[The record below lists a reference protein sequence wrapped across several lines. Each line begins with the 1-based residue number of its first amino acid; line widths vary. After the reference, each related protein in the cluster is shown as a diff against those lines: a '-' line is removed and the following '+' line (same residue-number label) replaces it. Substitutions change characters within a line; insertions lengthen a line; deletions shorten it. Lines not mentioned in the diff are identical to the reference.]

1 MAFAPQESGC
11 GGDWKGSF
19 GLAEATVLH
28 RMDREQ
34 GPAVLRREACSRSW
48 GKPEWSRMWKG
59 VCVAEPLCCTAEMNT
74 TPSFNQT

>member
-1 MAFAPQESGC
+1 MAFAPRESGC

-34 GPAVLRREACSRSW
+34 GPTVQRREA
-48 GKPEWSRMWKG
+48 
-59 VCVAEPLCCTAEMNT
+59 
-74 TPSFNQT
+74 